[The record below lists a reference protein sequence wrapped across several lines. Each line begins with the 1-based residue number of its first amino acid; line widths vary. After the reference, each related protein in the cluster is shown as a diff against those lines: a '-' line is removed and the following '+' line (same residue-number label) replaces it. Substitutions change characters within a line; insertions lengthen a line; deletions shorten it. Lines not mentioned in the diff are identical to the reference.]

1 MTKNELLQKVQD
13 VIDAQAAMKGFA
25 KQPVPIWTLW
35 EKKTNTLPR
44 KN

>member
-1 MTKNELLQKVQD
+1 MTKNELLQKVRTLSMH
-13 VIDAQAAMKGFA
+13 QAAMKGFA

-35 EKKTNTLPR
+35 EKKTNTLLR